1 MKRLTDKR
9 LAFPPD
15 VFAEYTREWRQEL
28 DEIPL
33 PNSKELYYRLALI
46 EDILGEDYDLDRLRE
61 LVEADREGRCYV
73 ATIRIGESVFLA
85 NDDGKIVKCRVQGIS
100 LPVHGKNLIIHLGGY
115 PAGYLWSD
123 REGKDWWKSCEAAEA
138 ALKGEK

>member
-15 VFAEYTREWRQEL
+15 VFVEYTRKWRQEL

-46 EDILGEDYDLDRLRE
+46 EDILGEDYDLDRLKV
-61 LVEADREGRCYV
+61 LLSAD
-73 ATIRIGESVFLA
+73 
-85 NDDGKIVKCRVQGIS
+85 
-100 LPVHGKNLIIHLGGY
+100 
-115 PAGYLWSD
+115 
-123 REGKDWWKSCEAAEA
+123 AEA
-138 ALKGEK
+138 AIHIGTCEFCEHYTFDKFCCCPAWVEEGDVIRRGAHDYCSKFKKASWVDEVWGENGCPSCPGYKPEKAEQEE

>member
-15 VFAEYTREWRQEL
+15 VFVEYTREWRQEL

-61 LVEADREGRCYV
+61 LVEADREKRCVVLPFRPPKTVYSCSKHFPKPEQ
-73 ATIRIGESVFLA
+73 AHYASEINIMWDLDRGCVFG
-85 NDDGKIVKCRVQGIS
+85 DT
-100 LPVHGKNLIIHLGGY
+100 P
-115 PAGYLWSD
+115 
-123 REGKDWWKSCEAAEA
+123 EAAEA
-138 ALKGEK
+138 ALKASEQDG